1 MVFVT
6 VDEDRVRLET
16 LTKLLVRTFPGS
28 VIYQYTDPVFAVI
41 NMENRKND
49 VVFADLDISRKND
62 WQFLLLLRRK
72 QPELQVVVL
81 ADDEQ
86 FRENAMECGAR
97 GYLVSPVT
105 GQELHQVMQTLAE
118 DRIGLNG

>member
-41 NMENRKND
+41 NMENQKID
-49 VVFADLDISRKND
+49 VVFVNLNIMQRND
-62 WQFLLLLRRK
+62 WKLLELLRRK
-72 QPELQVVVL
+72 QPNLQVFIL
-81 ADDEQ
+81 ADNEQ
-86 FRENAMECGAR
+86 FRETAMQRGAWEYVVR
-97 GYLVSPVT
+97 PVT
-105 GQELHQVMQTLAE
+105 AQELHEAIDVMIEERTGL
-118 DRIGLNG
+118 IG